1 MVDCSQTAGMRWL
14 DPIRPLGRVLQLTF
28 DGFLAD
34 RGPRMG
40 AALAYYTLFSLAPL
54 LLIVVSVA
62 GLVWGGE
69 AVRGELFDQ
78 LATLLGASAA
88 STVETMLKTVAWP
101 VGGWLNT
108 VLGLGLMLVGAT
120 TMFAELQ
127 DALDTIWRVPARP
140 MQGWLNWVRA
150 RLLSFGVIL
159 GLSFLV
165 LVSLL
170 LDAVMSAAQ
179 TWWQPW
185 FGDWLR
191 IAALANTLVSQGL
204 VVAVFALIFKWMP
217 RARIAWRDVL
227 LGALVT
233 AGLFA
238 LGRYGIGAYLQ
249 RSGVASGFGAAASVV
264 ALLVWVYFSAQ
275 ILLIGAEFTWAY
287 ARVLGSRRE
296 QEEGSAQAR
305 ANLRPDS
312 SSSPT
317 R

>member
-1 MVDCSQTAGMRWL
+1 MHWRPL
-14 DPIRPLGRVLQLTF
+14 LRPLGRVLMLTF
-28 DGFLAD
+28 EGFLAD

-69 AVRGELFDQ
+69 AVRGELFDD
-78 LATLLGASAA
+78 LAGLLGPNAA
-88 STVETMLKTVAWP
+88 ATIESLLKSVSWP
-101 VGGWLNT
+101 AGGWLNT
-108 VLGLGLMLVGAT
+108 LLGLGLMLIGAT

-127 DALDTIWRVPARP
+127 DALDTIWRAPAQP
-140 MQGWLNWVRA
+140 LQGWLAWLRA

-159 GLSFLV
+159 GLSFLM

-179 TWWQPW
+179 TLWQPW
-185 FGDWLR
+185 FGDGLR
-191 IAALANTLVSQGL
+191 VAAVVNTVASQAL
-204 VVAVFALIFKWMP
+204 IVAVFALIFKWMP
-217 RARIAWRDVL
+217 RVRVAWRDVL

-238 LGRYGIGAYLQ
+238 LGRYGISVYLQ
-249 RSGVASGFGAAASVV
+249 RSGVVSGFGAAASVV

-287 ARVLGSRRE
+287 ARVLGSRRDMAA
-296 QEEGSAQAR
+296 SA
-305 ANLRPDS
+305 ANSAP
-312 SSSPT
+312 P
-317 R
+317 

>member
-1 MVDCSQTAGMRWL
+1 MGWL
-14 DPIRPLGRVLQLTF
+14 DPIKPLGRVLQLTL
-28 DGFLAD
+28 DGFLTD

-62 GLVWGGE
+62 GLVWGGD
-69 AVRGELFDQ
+69 AVRGELVGQ
-78 LATLLGASAA
+78 LETLLGSTAA
-88 STVETMLKTVAWP
+88 STVEQMLKSVAWP
-101 VGGWLNT
+101 AGGWMNT
-108 VLGLGLMLVGAT
+108 LLGLGLMLVGST

-140 MQGWLNWVRA
+140 VQGWLNWLRT
-150 RLLSFGVIL
+150 RLLSFGLIL
-159 GLSFLV
+159 GLSFLL

-170 LDAVMSAAQ
+170 LDALMAAAQ
-179 TWWQPW
+179 NWWRPW
-185 FGDWLR
+185 FGNWLYVAG
-191 IAALANTLVSQGL
+191 ITNTVISQSL

-217 RARIAWRDVL
+217 RAHVAWRDVL

-249 RSGVASGFGAAASVV
+249 RSGVVSGFGAAASVV
-264 ALLVWVYFSAQ
+264 AMLVWVYFSAQ
-275 ILLIGAEFTWAY
+275 ILLVGAEFTWAY
-287 ARVLGSRRE
+287 ARVLGSRRGSE
-296 QEEGSAQAR
+296 QAG
-305 ANLRPDS
+305 ANLRPNS
-312 SSSPT
+312 ETPT

>member
-1 MVDCSQTAGMRWL
+1 MTWFDTFRATV
-14 DPIRPLGRVLQLTF
+14 RPLGHVLRLTF

-69 AVRGELFDQ
+69 AVRGELVEQ
-78 LATLLGASAA
+78 LASLLGSSAA
-88 STVETMLKTVAWP
+88 TAIEQMLKSVAWP
-101 VGGWLNT
+101 VGGWLST
-108 VLGLGLMLVGAT
+108 IIGLGLMVVGAT
-120 TMFAELQ
+120 TVFAELQ

-140 MQGWLNWVRA
+140 VQGWLAWLRA
-150 RLLSFGVIL
+150 RLLSFGLIL
-159 GLSFLV
+159 GLSFLL

-170 LDAVMSAAQ
+170 LGAVMAVAE
-179 TWWQPW
+179 TWWKPW
-185 FGDWLR
+185 F
-191 IAALANTLVSQGL
+191 
-204 VVAVFALIFKWMP
+204 AVFALIFKWMP

-227 LGALVT
+227 LGAFVT
-233 AGLFA
+233 AGLFE
-238 LGRYGIGAYLQ
+238 LGRTVIGVYL
-249 RSGVASGFGAAASVV
+249 RSTGVVSGFGAAASVV

-296 QEEGSAQAR
+296 PAAQASR
-305 ANLRPDS
+305 LTPPPQPA
-312 SSSPT
+312 T